1 MQVQR
6 ARFALFD
13 IADTRRVVL
22 GDTIEVRAEPAE
34 IVALALL
41 TGRRE
46 RLTREEFDALLRV
59 PAGETIDAGEIGEE
73 LARSLVS
80 RGLLVDEASLARV
93 DALLDSGWNLYAAGY
108 HFMTR
113 REDVDLRVNPD
124 HDEWSQVGNPEMR
137 RWVELHGPAPPP
149 YHDPVPEAPRTPLP
163 RVSRAGG
170 LFDALAR
177 RRTTRTFAVDVP
189 MRLEDL
195 ATIASWVFGA
205 RGEAETDLG
214 VTIKRTS
221 PSGGSRHPIE
231 AYALV
236 SGVDGLAPG
245 IYHYD
250 VRANA
255 LARLEALEAGE
266 VRELATTFACGQG
279 YLGDAHVSF
288 VLTARFERGYWK
300 YRRRDVGYAAVLMDA
315 GHLSQTLY
323 LLAAELG
330 LGAWVTLAVNA
341 RAIEARLG
349 LDGVREGVLAMSGCG
364 VPTGERSPIDMPFRQ
379 GIERL

>member
-1 MQVQR
+1 MQVRR

-13 IADTRRVVL
+13 IAEPRRVVFR
-22 GDTIEVRAEPAE
+22 DAIEVHTEPAE
-34 IVALALL
+34 VVALALL

-59 PAGETIDAGEIGEE
+59 PAREAIDAGEIGEE
-73 LARSLVS
+73 LARSLVA
-80 RGLLVDEASLARV
+80 RGLLVSDGPLSERG

-113 REDVDLRVNPD
+113 REDVDLRVNAD

-137 RWVELHGPAPPP
+137 RWVERHGPSPPP
-149 YHDPVPEAPRTPLP
+149 YHDPVPDAPRTPLP
-163 RVSRAGG
+163 RVERAGG
-170 LFDALAR
+170 LFDALER
-177 RRTTRTFAVDVP
+177 RRTTRTFAVEEP

-195 ATIASWVFGA
+195 ATIALWVFGA
-205 RGEAETDLG
+205 HAEAETDLG
-214 VTIKRTS
+214 MTIKRTS

-250 VRANA
+250 MRANA
-255 LARLEALEAGE
+255 LARLEALPADE
-266 VRELATTFACGQG
+266 VRELATTFACGQE
-279 YLGDAHVSF
+279 YLAAAHVSF

-379 GIERL
+379 RA

>member
-1 MQVQR
+1 MRVRR

-13 IADTRRVVL
+13 IDEPRHVVFRE
-22 GDTIEVRAEPAE
+22 TIEVRAEPAE

-46 RLTREEFDALLRV
+46 RLTRDEFDALLRV
-59 PAGETIDAGEIGEE
+59 PAGGTVDAGEIGEE
-73 LARSLVS
+73 LARSLVA
-80 RGLLVDEASLARV
+80 RGLLVSESDEALLARGE
-93 DALLDSGWNLYAAGY
+93 ALIDSGWNLYAAGY

-113 REDVDLRVNPD
+113 REDVDLRVDPD
-124 HDEWSQVGNPEMR
+124 HDEWSQVGNPAMR
-137 RWVELHGPAPPP
+137 RWVELHGPSPPP
-149 YHDPVPEAPRTPLP
+149 YHDPAPDAPRTPLP
-163 RVSRAGG
+163 RVERAGG

-177 RRTTRTFAVDVP
+177 RRTTRTFAVEEP

-195 ATIASWVFGA
+195 ATIAAWVFGA

-214 VTIKRTS
+214 VTVKRTS

-236 SGVDGLAPG
+236 SGVEGLAPG

-250 VRANA
+250 KRDNA
-255 LARLEALEAGE
+255 LARLEALDAGE
-266 VRELATTFACGQG
+266 VRALATTFACGQE
-279 YLGDAHVSF
+279 YLTAAHVSF

-349 LDGVREGVLAMSGCG
+349 LDGVREGVVAMSGCG
-364 VPTGERSPIDMPFRQ
+364 VPTGERSPIDMPFR
-379 GIERL
+379 

>member
-1 MQVQR
+1 VRVRR

-13 IADTRRVVL
+13 IAEPRRVAF
-22 GDTIEVRAEPAE
+22 GDTVEVRAGPAE

-59 PAGETIDAGEIGEE
+59 PAGEPVEADEIGVE
-73 LARSLVS
+73 LARSLVA
-80 RGLLVDEASLARV
+80 RGLLVDEDDER
-93 DALLDSGWNLYAAGY
+93 DRALMDSGWNLYAAGY

-113 REDVDLRVNPD
+113 REDVDLRARPD

-137 RWVELHGPAPPP
+137 RWVERHGPSPPP
-149 YHDPVPEAPRTPLP
+149 YHDPVPGAPRTPLP
-163 RVSRAGG
+163 RVERSGG

-177 RRTTRTFAVDVP
+177 RRTTRTFDTGTP
-189 MRLEDL
+189 MRLEAL
-195 ATIASWVFGA
+195 ATIAHWAFGA
-205 RGEAETDLG
+205 HGEAETDLG
-214 VTIKRTS
+214 VTVKRTS
-221 PSGGSRHPIE
+221 PSGGSRHPVE

-236 SGVDGLAPG
+236 SNVEGLAPG

-250 VRANA
+250 MRADA
-255 LARLEALEAGE
+255 LAQLEALPAAD
-266 VRELATTFACGQG
+266 VRELATTFACGQE
-279 YLGDAHVSF
+279 YLASAHVSF

-300 YRRRDVGYAAVLMDA
+300 YRRRDVGYAALLMDA

-341 RAIEARLG
+341 RRIERRLR
-349 LDGVREGVLAMSGCG
+349 LDGVREGVLAMTGCG
-364 VPTGERSPIDMPFRQ
+364 PATGERSPIDMPFR
-379 GIERL
+379 